1 MVLNVCERNSDDAR
15 RPASYSPDQR
25 PVKPTTRI
33 LNIQRP
39 SVYRE
44 HPGGDI
50 MKAIIFRRAATA
62 AAAALAL
69 CVSAAHARDDYPA
82 RPLKMI
88 VPFAAGSAADT
99 LSRAVATQLA
109 TQLGQAVVVENK
121 AGAGG
126 TIGTMDIARAAP
138 DGYTIGLAAQGT
150 LITNQAL
157 YDKPGYDSLKDF
169 TPIAVLADVANVL
182 VVAPESPYTSVGAL
196 AQAIKA
202 QPANKFSFSSSGV
215 GTSHH
220 IAGVVLGQYLG
231 KPLMHVAY
239 TGAPQGMV
247 AIMSREVDM
256 GLYNIPAALGLIRG
270 GKLKPLA
277 VTSLQRSP
285 LMPDVPSL
293 NESGMKDFE
302 VTLWFGI
309 IAPAGVPADRVA
321 RLHKELNAVM
331 SQPAMRNKLT
341 EQGYDVARTPLAP
354 PTDFTALIRR
364 DLDKWLPVLKTMK
377 GGAQ

>member
-1 MVLNVCERNSDDAR
+1 MLTD
-15 RPASYSPDQR
+15 
-25 PVKPTTRI
+25 T
-33 LNIQRP
+33 L
-39 SVYRE
+39 
-44 HPGGDI
+44 
-50 MKAIIFRRAATA
+50 RRAATA
-62 AAAALAL
+62 AGACLLLAAG
-69 CVSAAHARDDYPA
+69 AAHAADDYPSRA
-82 RPLKMI
+82 LKMI

-99 LSRAVATQLA
+99 LSRAVANQLA
-109 TQLGQAVVVENK
+109 TQLRQAVVVENK

-126 TIGTMDIARAAP
+126 TIGTVDIARAPA

-150 LITNQAL
+150 MITNQAL

-182 VVAPESPYTSVGAL
+182 VVAPGSPYGSVAEL

-220 IAGVVLGQYLG
+220 IAGVVLGQYLDR
-231 KPLMHVAY
+231 PLMHVAY
-239 TGAPQGMV
+239 TGAPQGLV
-247 AIMSREVDM
+247 AVMSKEVDL
-256 GLYNIPAALGLIRG
+256 GLYNIPAAIGLIRG

-285 LMPDVPSL
+285 LLPDVPSL
-293 NESGMKDFE
+293 NESGMKGFE

-309 IAPAGVPADRVA
+309 IAPAGVPQDRVA
-321 RLHKELNAVM
+321 RLHKALDAVM
-331 SQPAMRNKLT
+331 RDPGLRAKLT
-341 EQGYDVARTPLAP
+341 EQGYDVAPTPLAP
-354 PTDFTALIRR
+354 SKDFSALIGR
-364 DLDKWLPVLKTMK
+364 DLEKWLPVLKSMK

>member
-1 MVLNVCERNSDDAR
+1 M
-15 RPASYSPDQR
+15 
-25 PVKPTTRI
+25 PTA
-33 LNIQRP
+33 LL
-39 SVYRE
+39 
-44 HPGGDI
+44 
-50 MKAIIFRRAATA
+50 RRAAAA
-62 AAAALAL
+62 AAAALLLA
-69 CVSAAHARDDYPA
+69 AAPAHARDAYPSHA
-82 RPLKMI
+82 LKMI

-99 LSRAVATQLA
+99 LSRAVAMQLA
-109 TQLGQAVVVENK
+109 AQLGQAVVVENK

-126 TIGTMDIARAAP
+126 TIGTVDIARAAP

-182 VVAPESPYTSVGAL
+182 VVAPDSPYGSVAAL
-196 AQAIKA
+196 QQAIQA
-202 QPANKFSFSSSGV
+202 APANKFSFSSSGV

-239 TGAPQGMV
+239 TGAPQGLV
-247 AIMSREVDM
+247 AVMSKEVDL
-256 GLYNIPAALGLIRG
+256 GLYNIPAAIGLIRG

-277 VTSLQRSP
+277 VTSLGRSP
-285 LMPDVPSL
+285 LLPDVPSL
-293 NESGMKDFE
+293 NESGLKDFE

-309 IAPAGVPADRVA
+309 IAPAGVPPERVA
-321 RLHKELNAVM
+321 RLHQELDAAM
-331 SQPAMRNKLT
+331 RQPALRAKLT
-341 EQGYDVARTPLAP
+341 EQGYDVAPTPLAP
-354 PTDFTALIRR
+354 PADFRALIGR
-364 DLDKWLPVLKTMK
+364 DLDKWLPVLKSLR

>member
-1 MVLNVCERNSDDAR
+1 MLTD
-15 RPASYSPDQR
+15 
-25 PVKPTTRI
+25 T
-33 LNIQRP
+33 L
-39 SVYRE
+39 
-44 HPGGDI
+44 
-50 MKAIIFRRAATA
+50 RRAATA
-62 AAAALAL
+62 AGACLLLAAG
-69 CVSAAHARDDYPA
+69 AAHAADDYPS
-82 RPLKMI
+82 RTLKMI

-99 LSRAVATQLA
+99 LSRAVANQLA
-109 TQLGQAVVVENK
+109 TQLRQAVVVENK

-126 TIGTMDIARAAP
+126 TIGTVDIARAPA

-150 LITNQAL
+150 MITNQAL

-182 VVAPESPYTSVGAL
+182 VVAPGSPYGSVAEL

-220 IAGVVLGQYLG
+220 IAGVVLGQYLDR
-231 KPLMHVAY
+231 PLMHVAY
-239 TGAPQGMV
+239 TGAPQGLV
-247 AIMSREVDM
+247 AVMSKEVDL
-256 GLYNIPAALGLIRG
+256 GLYNIPAAIGLIRG

-285 LMPDVPSL
+285 LLPDVPSL
-293 NESGMKDFE
+293 NESGMKGFE

-309 IAPAGVPADRVA
+309 IAPAGVPQDRVA
-321 RLHKELNAVM
+321 RLHQALDAVLRD
-331 SQPAMRNKLT
+331 PGLRAKLT
-341 EQGYDVARTPLAP
+341 EQGYDVAPTPLAP
-354 PTDFTALIRR
+354 SKDFSALIGR
-364 DLDKWLPVLKTMK
+364 DLQKWLPVLKSMK